1 MTEQQELLPIARTG
15 GAYGVRGWVRIVP
28 FELGEP
34 LFATKTW
41 HFIAMNGAQRILS
54 VQELKEHGTQLIAKF
69 EGIDSKED
77 ADRLRGRIALLR
89 EDFPELEEDDEHWAV
104 DIIGC
109 RVVNL
114 EGEELGV
121 VADISDNSVQD
132 ILVVRGK
139 RGNEPLEYLIPV
151 VEQYVEEIDTEG
163 RVIRVDWHSDWL

>member
-1 MTEQQELLPIARTG
+1 MTDQQELLPIARTG
-15 GAYGVRGWVRIVP
+15 GAYGVRGWVRIIP
-28 FELGEP
+28 FEEGEP

-54 VQELKEHGTQLIAKF
+54 VHELKEHGTQLIAKF
-69 EGIDSKED
+69 DGIDSKED

-89 EDFPELEEDDEHWAV
+89 EDFPELEEEDEHWAV

-109 RVVNL
+109 GVINL

-132 ILVVRGK
+132 ILVVRGTK
-139 RGNEPLEYLIPV
+139 GDAAVEYLIPV

-163 RVIRVDWHSDWL
+163 QVIRVDWHSDWL

>member
-28 FELGEP
+28 FERGEP